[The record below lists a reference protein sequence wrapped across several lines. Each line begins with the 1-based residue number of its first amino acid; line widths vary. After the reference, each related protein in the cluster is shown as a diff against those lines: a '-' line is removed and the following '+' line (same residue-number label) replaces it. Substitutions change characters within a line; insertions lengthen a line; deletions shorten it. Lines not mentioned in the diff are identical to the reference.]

1 MPQFRIIPTAEWG
14 AAPAKEAIT
23 PAGAPHEIIF
33 HHTAGHHQELDH
45 KPTESFAEAKGYARA
60 IQQSHFNRGFI
71 DTGQN
76 FLVTRSG
83 HILEG
88 RHGSLAAINSG
99 RMVVSAHCVGHN
111 EQPGIEHE
119 HIGDEKMTRKQRK
132 ASVWLHAHICR
143 KTGINPAQ
151 IHGHGE
157 FNPTECPSPVFQR
170 GLAGFKNDVKQ
181 RLANPD

>member
-1 MPQFRIIPTAEWG
+1 MPQFRIIPTNEWG
-14 AAPAKEAIT
+14 AAPPKQAIT
-23 PAGAPHEIIF
+23 PAGTPHEIVF

-45 KPTESFAEAKGYARA
+45 KPTESLAEAKGYARS
-60 IQQSHFNRGFI
+60 IQQSHFSRGFI

-99 RMVVSAHCVGHN
+99 HMVVSAHCVGHN
-111 EQPGIEHE
+111 KSPGIEHE
-119 HIGDEKMTRKQRK
+119 HIGSEKMTKRQRQ

-143 KTGINPAQ
+143 KTGINPSE
-151 IHGHGE
+151 IHGHRE
-157 FNPTECPSPVFQR
+157 FNPTECPSNVFFR
-170 GLAGFKNDVKQ
+170 GLAGFKNDVRQ
-181 RLANPD
+181 RLAQPD